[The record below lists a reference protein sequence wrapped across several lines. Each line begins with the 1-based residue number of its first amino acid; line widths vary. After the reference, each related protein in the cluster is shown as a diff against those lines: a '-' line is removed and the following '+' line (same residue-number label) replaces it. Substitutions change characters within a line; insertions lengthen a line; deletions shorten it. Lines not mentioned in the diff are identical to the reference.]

1 MGAPDDG
8 RSPESSAAG
17 LDFEGR
23 AIPVVAGDTVA
34 SALYRAGV
42 RTFSRSFKYHRRR
55 GLYCLTGDCPNCLM
69 TVDGEPAVR
78 TCRTPA
84 TAVRTVARGSGWP
97 SAEHDL
103 VAILWRLR
111 AFLPVGFY
119 YKSMIRPRWL
129 WPLAERVIRR
139 VAGLGPIARDRPV
152 VNRER
157 LNHHP
162 DLLVVG
168 GGVAGL
174 AAALAA
180 AQHGETVVLA
190 DEGAIGEGMAP
201 GAARARVDLLHALLL
216 AERSV
221 TVLERATAVGLYQGP
236 LVPIAAADR
245 LHLVH
250 PARVVVATGAV
261 ERHAVFPGGDLPGVW
276 MARGAARLAG
286 VHGLSPGRRIVVVA
300 ATAEGMDHFDTLRA
314 HAIRDPGCT
323 VVAVVAPR
331 ELAARVPAGVEV
343 LHDGAVVAA
352 LGRAMGRGAGVRA
365 VVVETGAGR
374 RTVEC
379 DAVVLALGCEPRN
392 GLLRQADAGTVQGAG
407 EVVLPGCTLAE
418 AEASGVAAGSPDST
432 IAVAGAIPNGRAA
445 AVAGVALPPVAAAG
459 FVCLCEDIEA
469 GELEQAW
476 REGYRST
483 ELLKRYTTVTMG
495 ACQGALCQPHLRAF
509 VGARSAGAP
518 QAAVAGRPTVARPP
532 ARPVRLADLAAGM
545 RVPLEYHTALHSR
558 HLALGAVMEWT
569 GAWKRP
575 SNYGDVELEYR
586 AVRENVSLMDVS
598 TLGKYQ
604 IAGPDAVPF
613 LERLYPCRVADLAPG
628 RSRYALLLNE
638 AGYIFDDG
646 LVCALGEDGFYV
658 TFTSAG
664 ADAAESW
671 LREWAEAW
679 KHNVHIANLTWSQSA
694 IHVAGPRT
702 RDLLAKLS
710 DDPVDA
716 AALPYGGV
724 AAIRVAGV
732 ACRAIR
738 VGFVGELSIELH
750 HATRQSPA
758 LWDALR
764 AAGAEW
770 GCRPHGL
777 DALKLLRLEKGHF
790 IVGLDTDFDSTPAKV
805 GAGWAVK
812 MEKPDFVGRTALER
826 LAKIPRERS
835 LLPLSFEGS
844 RAPEEGAQLFVAGAH
859 VGNVTSSRFS
869 PVLGKGV
876 ALGWV
881 RHPEGSPPLAITAR
895 DTRGELP
902 GLVTR
907 APFYD
912 PRGERLR
919 A

>member
-1 MGAPDDG
+1 MIAPDNG
-8 RSPESSAAG
+8 RPKAPKASR

-23 AIPVVAGDTVA
+23 AIPVAPDDTVA

-42 RTFSRSFKYHRRR
+42 RIFSRSFKYHRRR

-84 TAVRTVARGSGWP
+84 TEVRTVARGSGWP
-97 SAEHDL
+97 SAGHDL
-103 VAILWRLR
+103 LSILWRLR

-139 VAGLGPIARDRPV
+139 VAGLGPIARDLPV

-162 DLLVVG
+162 ELLVVG

-180 AQHGETVVLA
+180 AQRGETVVLA
-190 DEGAIGEGMAP
+190 DEGVIGEGLAP
-201 GAARARVDLLHALLL
+201 GPARARVDALRAQL
-216 AERSV
+216 RRHGSI
-221 TVLERATAVGLYQGP
+221 TVLERALAIGLYQGP
-236 LVPIAAADR
+236 LVPIAGADR

-250 PARVVVATGAV
+250 PARIVVATGAV
-261 ERHAVFPGGDLPGVW
+261 ESHAVFPGSDLPGVFL
-276 MARGAARLAG
+276 ARGAARLAG
-286 VHGLSPGRRIVVVA
+286 VHHLSPGRRIVMVA
-300 ATAEGMDHFDTLRA
+300 TSDEAMDHLDTLRA
-314 HAIRDPGCT
+314 QVARDAGAS

-331 ELAARVPAGVEV
+331 ALAARVPAGVEV

-352 LGRAMGRGAGVRA
+352 FGRRGVLAGSDGGLRA
-365 VVVETGAGR
+365 VVVATGGGR
-374 RTVEC
+374 RTIAC
-379 DAVVLALGCEPRN
+379 DALVLGLGLEPRD
-392 GLLRQADAGTVQGAG
+392 GLLRQAVCEPVQGAG
-407 EVVLPGCTLAE
+407 EVVSPGCTLAE
-418 AEASGVAAGSPDST
+418 AEASGFAAASPDST
-432 IAVAGAIPNGRAA
+432 IAVAGAFVWPATER
-445 AVAGVALPPVAAAG
+445 ALPPVASKG
-459 FVCLCEDIEA
+459 FVCLCEDVEA
-469 GELEQAW
+469 GELAQAW
-476 REGYRST
+476 DEGYRST

-495 ACQGALCQPHLRAF
+495 ACQGALCQAHLRAF
-509 VGARSAGAP
+509 VGERSGGASRP
-518 QAAVAGRPTVARPP
+518 TAVVRPTVARPP
-532 ARPVRLADLAAGM
+532 ARPVRLEDLAAGV

-558 HLALGAVMEWT
+558 HLALGATMEWT

-575 SNYGDVELEYR
+575 SHYGDVEGEYR

-604 IAGPDAVPF
+604 IAGADAMRF
-613 LERLYPCRVADLAPG
+613 LERLYPCHIADLAPG

-638 AGYIFDDG
+638 AGYLFDDG
-646 LVCALGEDGFYV
+646 LVCALGDDGYYI
-658 TFTSAG
+658 TFTSSG

-671 LREWAEAW
+671 LREWAESW
-679 KHNVHIANLTWSQSA
+679 GYNVHIANLTWSRSA

-702 RDLLAKLS
+702 RELLAKLT
-710 DDPVDA
+710 DDPIDA

-724 AAIRVAGV
+724 SAIRVAGI

-750 HATRQSPA
+750 LPTRLAPA
-758 LWDALR
+758 LWDALF
-764 AAGAEW
+764 AAGTEC
-770 GCRPHGL
+770 GLRPHGL

-805 GAGWAVK
+805 GAAWAVK

-835 LLPLSFEGS
+835 LLPLSFAGP

-859 VGNVTSSRFS
+859 VGHITSSRFS
-869 PVLGKGV
+869 PLLGKGV

-881 RHPEGSPPLAITAR
+881 RHPEGSPPLAVTAR
-895 DTRGELP
+895 DTRGEVA
-902 GLVTR
+902 GIVTR